1 MGLPLRKA
9 ITWDCPY
16 GRGVRLAEKT
26 KVQLVVPNEGTVATE
41 LMLMLMN
48 LIYDGRYEL
57 HFSFPM
63 YRPISHAR
71 NKIAR
76 EFLQAEPPFDYLLMI
91 DSDVVPSVNP
101 LDLVDDDLDVV
112 GHIYPI
118 WKADQEPGHEV
129 MWGVEPLGELAVAQ
143 GLVEVAAIGTGCV
156 MIARRVLEHPAMRA
170 PFRERFDEDGLL
182 QRGEDLAFCDRAR
195 AAGFRVWADLGARCS
210 HQKLVDLRQVG
221 RAIDH
226 VRADGVVD
234 QTMREIGIR
243 KFREAAEAE
252 RAQLFVRE

>member
-1 MGLPLRKA
+1 M
-9 ITWDCPY
+9 I
-16 GRGVRLAEKT
+16 KT
-26 KVQLVVPNEGTVATE
+26 KVQLVAPNEGQIATE

-48 LIYDGRYEL
+48 LIYDGRYDL

-63 YRPISHAR
+63 YAPISHAR
-71 NKIAR
+71 NRIAR
-76 EFLQAEPPFDYLLMI
+76 EFLAAEQHFDYLLMI
-91 DSDVVPSVNP
+91 DSDVAPSRNP
-101 LDLVDDDLDVV
+101 LDLVEDDLDVA
-112 GHIYPI
+112 GYIYPI

-129 MWGVEPLGELAVAQ
+129 MWCVEPLGELVVGQ

-170 PFRERFDEDGLL
+170 PFTERFDEDGLL

-195 AAGFRVWADLGARCS
+195 AAGFRVWADLGAKCS
-210 HQKLVDLRQVG
+210 HQKLIDLRQVG

-226 VRADGVVD
+226 ARAGGVVD
-234 QTMREIGIR
+234 QAMREVGIR

-252 RAQLFVRE
+252 RAQLFIREAR